1 MNKEVIMLEIKDL
14 YAGLDGVEILK
25 GVSLSVKKGEV
36 HSIMGPNGH
45 GKSTLSKILIGHPA
59 YKVFSGSVT
68 WNCRDLLSLP
78 AEERALEGLFLAYQ
92 YPVEIPGVNNAE
104 FLRMAY
110 NAKLKHAGKETV
122 DPLDFEDILTAKM
135 ESLGMDSKYRE
146 RAVNEG
152 FSGGEKKKNE
162 VLQMAVLE
170 PKLAVLD
177 EIDSGLDID
186 ALRVVADG
194 VNKLAGPDNAVLAI
208 THYPRLLRYIKPG
221 RVHVLIKG
229 TIVRS
234 GGFELAEE
242 LEKTGYDAYIKT

>member
-1 MNKEVIMLEIKDL
+1 MLEIKDL
-14 YAGLDGVEILK
+14 RAGFDGTEILR
-25 GVSLSVKKGEV
+25 GISLSIKKGEV

-59 YKVFSGSVT
+59 YKVFSGTVK
-68 WNCRDLLSLP
+68 WNGRDLLAIP

-110 NAKLKHAGKETV
+110 NAKLKHAGKDTV
-122 DPLDFEDILTAKM
+122 DPLDFEDVLTAKM
-135 ESLGMDSKYRE
+135 NLLGMDSKYRE
-146 RAVNEG
+146 RSVNDG

-194 VNKLAGPDNAVLAI
+194 VNKLSGPENSVLAI
-208 THYPRLLRYIKPG
+208 THYPRLLRYIKPKF
-221 RVHVLIKG
+221 VHVLIKG
-229 TIVRS
+229 AIVRS
-234 GGFELAEE
+234 GGYELAEE
-242 LEKTGYDAYIKT
+242 LEKTGYDAYLKNQ

>member
-1 MNKEVIMLEIKDL
+1 MLVIKDL
-14 YAGLDGVEILK
+14 HAGLDSTEILK
-25 GVSLSVKKGEV
+25 GITLTINKGES

-68 WNCRDLLSLP
+68 WEGKDLLALS
-78 AEERALEGLFLAYQ
+78 AEERALGGLFLAYQ

-110 NAKLKHAGKETV
+110 NAKLKHEGKETV
-122 DPLDFEDILTAKM
+122 DPLDFEDILTSKM
-135 ESLGMDSKYRE
+135 ELLGMDSKFRE
-146 RAVNEG
+146 RSVNEG

-162 VLQMAVLE
+162 ILQMAILE

-186 ALRVVADG
+186 ALKIVADG
-194 VNKLAGPDNAVLAI
+194 VNRLSNPENATLAI
-208 THYPRLLRYIKPG
+208 THYPRLLEYLKPQH
-221 RVHVLIKG
+221 VHVLINGK
-229 TIVRS
+229 IVRS
-234 GGFELAEE
+234 GGYALAEE
-242 LEKTGYDAYIKT
+242 LEKTGYDSYLQ

>member
-1 MNKEVIMLEIKDL
+1 MLVIDDL
-14 YAGLDGVEILK
+14 HAGIENTEILK
-25 GVSLSVKKGEV
+25 GISLSVNKGEV

-68 WNCRDLLSLP
+68 WHGKDLFALS
-78 AEERALEGLFLAYQ
+78 AEQRALAGLFLAYQ

-110 NAKLKHAGKETV
+110 NAKRKHEGKETV
-122 DPLDFEDILTAKM
+122 DPLDFEDILTSKM
-135 ESLGMDSKYRE
+135 ELLGMDSKFRE

-162 VLQMAVLE
+162 ILQMAVLE
-170 PKLAVLD
+170 PMLSVLD

-186 ALRVVADG
+186 ALRIVADG
-194 VNKLAGPDNAVLAI
+194 VNKLSNSENAVLAI
-208 THYPRLLRYIKPG
+208 THYPRLLEYLKPKH
-221 RVHVLIKG
+221 VHVLIKG
-229 TIVRS
+229 KIVRS
-234 GGFELAEE
+234 GGYALAEE
-242 LEKTGYDAYIKT
+242 LEKTGYDAYLKQ

>member
-1 MNKEVIMLEIKDL
+1 MLEIKDL
-14 YAGLDGVEILK
+14 RAGLVEGTEILR
-25 GVSLSVKKGEV
+25 GISLTVKKGEI

-59 YKVFSGSVT
+59 YKVFSGSVL
-68 WNCRDLLSLP
+68 WNGKDLLALSP
-78 AEERALEGLFLAYQ
+78 EERALEGLFLAYQ

-110 NAKLKHAGKETV
+110 NAKLKKQGKETV

-135 ESLGMDSKYRE
+135 ELLGMDQKFRE

-162 VLQMAVLE
+162 ILQMAVLE
-170 PKLAVLD
+170 PQLAVLD

-186 ALRVVADG
+186 ALRIVADG
-194 VNKLAGPDNAVLAI
+194 VNKLSNSENAVLAI
-208 THYPRLLRYIKPG
+208 THYPRLLQYIKP
-221 RVHVLIKG
+221 RFVHVLFNG
-229 TIVRS
+229 AIVRS
-234 GGFELAEE
+234 GGYELAEE
-242 LEKTGYDAYIKT
+242 LEETGYDSYLKK

>member
-1 MNKEVIMLEIKDL
+1 MLEIKDL
-14 YAGLDGVEILK
+14 HAGLEGIEILK
-25 GVSLSVKKGEV
+25 GISLSVGKGEI

-68 WNCRDLLSLP
+68 WLGKDLLTLS
-78 AEERALEGLFLAYQ
+78 AEDRALAGLFLAYQ

-104 FLRMAY
+104 FMRMAY
-110 NAKLKHAGKETV
+110 NAKRKHLGQELA

-135 ESLGMDSKYRE
+135 ELLGMDSKFRE
-146 RAVNEG
+146 RSVNDG

-162 VLQMAVLE
+162 ILQMAVLE

-194 VNKLAGPDNAVLAI
+194 VNKLSNSENAVLAI
-208 THYPRLLRYIKPG
+208 THYPRLLEYIKPKF
-221 RVHVLIKG
+221 VHVLISG
-229 TIVRS
+229 TIARS
-234 GGFELAEE
+234 GGYELAEE
-242 LEKTGYDAYIKT
+242 LEKTGYDAYLKN